1 MIKTAML
8 ILDKRRELGTKYK
21 KICDKLVSR
30 VFLHS
35 ETESAFDVILR
46 YSPDLILISDSF
58 DTEFSDITQK
68 IKVFTQNYRPTIVYI
83 SKSDLMEDKLKAL
96 ENGADDYLSEPI
108 QSDELGARIK
118 AHFRRIIETNVS
130 QVTNFYANKLS
141 LVVLKRAL
149 SEAKGCAVMLI
160 TLDNF
165 EPYKEVYGMLAAE
178 KMVQTYAAIISSAL
192 SSEDF
197 LGELSSGEFL
207 VITKQEKAEKI
218 ASYLVFA
225 FDTVAEKFYS
235 EKDAKNHFI
244 ICKNDNSTE
253 QKAGLVRT
261 KIAIVTDGQKKYLD
275 VKPLLADL
283 LATLKLTRNQQKSSY
298 AVDRVKFP
306 ANECVQK
313 ESYNDVVAIIEPDDS
328 LCFLLSTTA
337 QMQGYKVENYD
348 YEEETIEKLKE
359 NRPAVLIMDVGDL
372 EKREGLELCRKI
384 KSDKCLSSTRVI
396 LTSNTHNKDEIM
408 RAGADIYLPKPY
420 DLITV
425 YSWVSKLVKDYNY

>member
-1 MIKTAML
+1 MIKSAML
-8 ILDKRRELGTKYK
+8 ILDKRKELGTKYK
-21 KICDKLVSR
+21 KTCEKLVSK

-35 ETESAFDVILR
+35 DTESSFEVILK
-46 YSPDLILISDSF
+46 YSPDLILVSDSF
-58 DTEFSDITQK
+58 DTEFSDIAQK

-96 ENGADDYLSEPI
+96 NNGADDYLSEPI
-108 QSDELGARIK
+108 QSDELKARIK

-130 QVTNFYANKLS
+130 AVTNFYANRLS

-149 SEAKGCAVMLI
+149 SEAKGYSVLLV

-165 EPYKEVYGMLAAE
+165 EPYKEVYGVLAAE

-197 LGELSSGEFL
+197 LGELSQGEFL
-207 VITKQEKAEKI
+207 IITKPEKAEKI

-235 EKDAKNHFI
+235 EQDAQNHYI

-275 VKPLLADL
+275 VRPLLADL
-283 LATLKLTRNQQKSSY
+283 LATLKLTKNQQKSSY
-298 AVDRVKFP
+298 AVDRVRFP
-306 ANECVQK
+306 ANECIEK
-313 ESYNDVVAIIEPDDS
+313 ESYNDIVAIIEPDDS
-328 LCFLLSTTA
+328 LCFLLATTA
-337 QMQGYKVENYD
+337 QMQGYKAENYD
-348 YEEETIEKLKE
+348 YEADTITKLRE
-359 NRPAVLIMDVGDL
+359 NRPAVIIMDVGDL
-372 EKREGLELCRKI
+372 EKKEGLDLCRKI
-384 KSDKCLSSTRVI
+384 KSDKCLSSTKII

-408 RAGADIYLPKPY
+408 KAGADIYLPKPY
-420 DLITV
+420 DLITI